1 VSNPNDDL
9 ERIRRI
15 RDRQL
20 RARDP
25 LAAQR
30 KSQRLAAT
38 RYTRPKVSFRDV
50 MRDIPGKWRGMII
63 GGFIGFLL
71 ALVLDRVLHLRF
83 PKISTFWASYVWYS
97 LIAFG
102 VILGRVLAM
111 AMDWSEEDYDKLVR
125 RK

>member
-1 VSNPNDDL
+1 MSNQNDDL

-20 RARDP
+20 TARDP

-38 RYTRPKVSFRDV
+38 RHKRTKVSFREV
-50 MRDIPGKWRGMII
+50 MREIPGKWRGMII
-63 GGFIGFLL
+63 GGFAGFLL
-71 ALVLDRVLHLRF
+71 ALALDRVLHLRL
-83 PKISTFWASYVWYS
+83 PQIGTFWASYIWYS
-97 LIAFG
+97 LVAFG
-102 VILGRVLAM
+102 VILGRVLAV

>member
-1 VSNPNDDL
+1 MSNRNDDL

-20 RARDP
+20 QARDP

-38 RYTRPKVSFRDV
+38 RYVRPKVGFREV
-50 MRDIPGKWRGMII
+50 MREIPGRWRGMII
-63 GGFIGFLL
+63 GGFAGLFL
-71 ALVLDRVLHLRF
+71 ALVLDRVLRLKVPQIGAF
-83 PKISTFWASYVWYS
+83 WSTYIWYS
-97 LIAFG
+97 LVIFG
-102 VILGRVLAM
+102 VIVGRVLAM
-111 AMDWSEEDYDKLVR
+111 AMDWSEEDYDKLVL

>member
-1 VSNPNDDL
+1 VSNQNDDL

-25 LAAQR
+25 LASQR
-30 KSQRLAAT
+30 KSQQLAAT
-38 RYTRPKVSFRDV
+38 RYTRPKVSFREV
-50 MRDIPGKWRGMII
+50 MREIPGKWRGMII

-71 ALVLDRVLHLRF
+71 ALVLDRVLHLKLL
-83 PKISTFWASYVWYS
+83 KIGTFWAIYVWYS
-97 LIAFG
+97 LIVFG
-102 VILGRVLAM
+102 VVVGRLLAM
-111 AMDWSEEDYDKLVR
+111 AMDWSEEDYDKLVQ

>member
-1 VSNPNDDL
+1 MGNRNDDL
-9 ERIRRI
+9 ERIQRI

-30 KSQRLAAT
+30 KSQRLAAS
-38 RYTRPKVSFRDV
+38 RYTPTKVSVREV
-50 MRDIPGKWRGMII
+50 MREIPGKWRGMII
-63 GGFIGFLL
+63 GGFFGLLL
-71 ALVLDRVLHLRF
+71 ALVMDRVLHLKLPR
-83 PKISTFWASYVWYS
+83 IDAFWANYVWYS
-97 LIAFG
+97 LVLFG
-102 VILGRVLAM
+102 VIVGRVLAM

>member
-1 VSNPNDDL
+1 MSNQNDDL

-20 RARDP
+20 RDRDP
-25 LAAQR
+25 LASRR

-38 RYTRPKVSFRDV
+38 RYTRPKVSFREV
-50 MRDIPGKWRGMII
+50 MREIPGKWRGMII

-71 ALVLDRVLHLRF
+71 ALVLDRVLHLSLL
-83 PKISTFWASYVWYS
+83 KIGTFWASYVWYS
-97 LIAFG
+97 LIVFG
-102 VILGRVLAM
+102 VVVGRLLAV
-111 AMDWSEEDYDKLVR
+111 AMDWSEEDYDKLVQ